1 MMEERRLSKVEACLG
16 LGLLAGLLAVLVGA
30 YVYRYDQPPPVT
42 PVDPHWTSAQ
52 PAAAVRSPVEQNS
65 DRPEWL
71 SPLNQP
77 LSQAVVR

>member
-16 LGLLAGLLAVLVGA
+16 LGLLAGLLVALVGV
-30 YVYRYDQPPPVT
+30 YVYRYDQPPPIA

-52 PAAAVRSPVEQNS
+52 PAAAASPPVEQTS
-65 DRPEWL
+65 GRPEWL

-77 LSQAVVR
+77 LPQAVVR